1 MRIAV
6 LFLAAL
12 TLCGAEIVKTDKKI
26 EVDRKI
32 ECKLRDVA
40 RLQGVRGNQL
50 LGYGMVVGLN
60 GTGDKQQTL
69 FTVQSLTN
77 LLSRQG
83 LTVNPTLVTVKNVAA
98 VMVTAELPPF
108 ARAGSRLDVVV
119 SSTGD
124 AKSLAGGTLLM
135 TALQGPDGQT
145 YAVAQGPLLVG
156 GFSGSAGGNSVTKNY
171 PNVGRVPDGGII
183 EREVGGDFNGRKTL
197 RYNLMEED
205 FTTAIRVVH
214 AINEE
219 LGEKVAQPM
228 DARTVELQIPKEY
241 QGRAVE
247 LVARL
252 EGLNVQLQPRARV
265 VVNERT
271 GTVILGADVRIGA
284 VSIVQ
289 GGLSIMVSS
298 KPVVS
303 QPAPF
308 SQGKTVATTKK
319 DVTAK
324 EDKTKTL
331 TVEPGVSVGTLAQML
346 NNMEVSASDIV
357 AILQAIKDAGALQA
371 ELRVL

>member
-1 MRIAV
+1 MRIAA
-6 LFLAAL
+6 LCLAAL
-12 TLCGAEIVKTDKKI
+12 ALAGAETAKVETVKAEKKI
-26 EVDRKI
+26 ES
-32 ECKLRDVA
+32 KLRDVA

-50 LGYGMVVGLN
+50 MGYGMVVGLD
-60 GTGDKQQTL
+60 GTGDKDQTK
-69 FTVQSLTN
+69 FTTQSLAN
-77 LLSRQG
+77 MLVRQG
-83 LTVNPTLVTVKNVAA
+83 LTVNPATIKVKNVAA

-108 ARAGSRLDVVV
+108 GRAGSRLDVTV

-124 AKSLAGGTLLM
+124 AKSLAGGMLLM

-156 GFSGSAGGNSVTKNY
+156 GFSASAGGASVTKNH
-171 PNVGRVPDGGII
+171 PTVGRVPDGGII
-183 EREVGGDFNGRKTL
+183 EREVGGNFNARATL
-197 RYNLMEED
+197 RYSLMEED
-205 FTTAIRVVH
+205 FTTAVRVVH

-219 LGEKVAQPM
+219 LGEKLAQPL
-228 DARTVELQIPKEY
+228 DARTVELQIPKEF

-252 EGLNVQLQPRARV
+252 ENLNIQLQPKARV

-298 KPVVS
+298 TPLVS

-308 SQGKTVATTKK
+308 SKGKTVTATKK
-319 DVTAK
+319 DVTAIEEK
-324 EDKTKTL
+324 PKTV
-331 TVEPGVSVGTLAQML
+331 TVEPGVSVGKLAEML
-346 NNMEVSASDIV
+346 NGMGVSPRDLV
-357 AILQAIKDAGALQA
+357 AILQAIKEAGALQA
-371 ELRVL
+371 ELRIL

>member
-1 MRIAV
+1 MRIAA
-6 LFLAAL
+6 LLLATL
-12 TLCGAEIVKTDKKI
+12 TLLGADLDKADKKI
-26 EVDRKI
+26 EAR
-32 ECKLRDVA
+32 LRDVA

-50 LGYGMVVGLN
+50 LGYGLVVGLT
-60 GTGDKQQTL
+60 GTGDKDQTM
-69 FTVQSLTN
+69 FTAQSLTN

-83 LTVNPTLVTVKNVAA
+83 LTANPLLVKVKNVAA

-108 ARAGSRLDVVV
+108 ARSGSRMDITV

-124 AKSLAGGTLLM
+124 AKSLAGGILLM

-156 GFSGSAGGNSVTKNY
+156 GFSASAGGNSVSKNF
-171 PNVGRVPDGGII
+171 PNVGRIPDGAII

-197 RYNLMEED
+197 RYSLLEED

-219 LGEKVAQPM
+219 LGEKIAQPL
-228 DARTVELQIPKEY
+228 DARTVELQIPKEF

-252 EGLNVQLQPRARV
+252 ENLNIQLQPRARV

-298 KPVVS
+298 KPVIS

-308 SQGKTVATTKK
+308 SQGKTVVTTKK
-319 DVTAK
+319 DVTVK
-324 EDKTKTL
+324 EDKPKTL
-331 TVEPGVSVGTLAQML
+331 TVEPGVSVGKLAEML
-346 NNMEVSASDIV
+346 NAMQVSASDIV
-357 AILQAIKDAGALQA
+357 SILQAIKDAGALQA
-371 ELRVL
+371 ELRIL

>member
-1 MRIAV
+1 MRVAA
-6 LFLAAL
+6 LFLAAMAL
-12 TLCGAEIVKTDKKI
+12 LGADAAKPDKKI
-26 EVDRKI
+26 ESR
-32 ECKLRDVA
+32 LRDVA

-50 LGYGMVVGLN
+50 LGYGVVVGLD
-60 GTGDKQQTL
+60 GTGDKNQTK

-83 LTVNPTLVTVKNVAA
+83 LTVNPATVKVKNVAA

-108 ARAGSRLDVVV
+108 ARTGSRLDVTV

-124 AKSLAGGTLLM
+124 ANSLAGGVLLM
-135 TALQGPDGQT
+135 TALQGPDSHT

-156 GFSGSAGGNSVTKNY
+156 GFSASAGGASVTKNH
-171 PNVGRVPDGGII
+171 PTVGRIPEGGLI
-183 EREVGGDFNGRKTL
+183 EREVGGNFNARGSL
-197 RYNLMEED
+197 RYSLMEED
-205 FTTAIRVVH
+205 FTTAVRVVH

-219 LGEKVAQPM
+219 LGEKVAHPL
-228 DARTVELQIPKEY
+228 DARTVELLIPKDY

-252 EGLNVQLQPRARV
+252 ENLNVQLQPRARV

-271 GTVILGADVRIGA
+271 GTVILGSDVRIGA
-284 VSIVQ
+284 VTIVQ

-298 KPVVS
+298 TPLVS

-308 SQGKTVATTKK
+308 SKGKTVTATKK
-319 DVTAK
+319 DVTAVEEK
-324 EDKTKTL
+324 PKTL
-331 TVEPGVSVGTLAQML
+331 NVEPGVSVGKLAEML
-346 NNMEVSASDIV
+346 NSMGVSPRDMV
-357 AILQAIKDAGALQA
+357 AILQAIKEAGALQA

>member
-1 MRIAV
+1 MRIAA

-12 TLCGAEIVKTDKKI
+12 TLCGAELVKTDK
-26 EVDRKI
+26 KI

-60 GTGDKQQTL
+60 GTGDKQQTM

-135 TALQGPDGQT
+135 TAMLGSDGQT

-183 EREVGGDFNGRKTL
+183 EREIGGDFNGRRTL
-197 RYNLMEED
+197 RYNLLEED

-252 EGLNVQLQPRARV
+252 ENLNVQLQPRARV

-271 GTVILGADVRIGA
+271 GTIILGADVRIGA

-303 QPAPF
+303 QPAPL
-308 SQGKTVATTKK
+308 SQGKTVVATKK

-324 EDKTKTL
+324 EEKPKTL
-331 TVEPGVSVGTLAQML
+331 TVEPGVSVGKLAEML
-346 NNMEVSASDIV
+346 NSMEVSASDIV

>member
-1 MRIAV
+1 MRVAA

-12 TLCGAEIVKTDKKI
+12 ALFGADPVKPDKKI
-26 EVDRKI
+26 ESH
-32 ECKLRDVA
+32 LRDVA

-50 LGYGMVVGLN
+50 LGYGVVVGLD
-60 GTGDKQQTL
+60 GSGDKDQTK

-77 LLSRQG
+77 LMARQG
-83 LTVNPTLVTVKNVAA
+83 LTVNPTTVKVKNVAA
-98 VMVTAELPPF
+98 VMVTAELPAF
-108 ARAGSRLDVVV
+108 ARTGSRLDVTV

-124 AKSLAGGTLLM
+124 AKSLAGGVLLM

-156 GFSGSAGGNSVTKNY
+156 GFSASAGGASVTKNH
-171 PNVGRVPDGGII
+171 PTVGRIPEGGLI
-183 EREVGGDFNGRKTL
+183 EREVGGNFNARGSL
-197 RYNLMEED
+197 RYSLMEED
-205 FTTAIRVVH
+205 FTTAVRVVH

-219 LGEKVAQPM
+219 LGEKAAQPL
-228 DARTVELQIPKEY
+228 DARTVDVQIPKDY

-252 EGLNVQLQPRARV
+252 ENLNIQLQPKARV

-271 GTVILGADVRIGA
+271 GTVILGSDVRIGA

-298 KPVVS
+298 TPLVS

-308 SQGKTVATTKK
+308 SQGKTVTATKK
-319 DVTAK
+319 DVAAVEEK
-324 EDKTKTL
+324 PKTL
-331 TVEPGVSVGTLAQML
+331 NVEPGVSVGKLAEML
-346 NNMEVSASDIV
+346 NGMGVSPRDLV
-357 AILQAIKDAGALQA
+357 AILQAIKESGALQA
-371 ELRVL
+371 ELRIL